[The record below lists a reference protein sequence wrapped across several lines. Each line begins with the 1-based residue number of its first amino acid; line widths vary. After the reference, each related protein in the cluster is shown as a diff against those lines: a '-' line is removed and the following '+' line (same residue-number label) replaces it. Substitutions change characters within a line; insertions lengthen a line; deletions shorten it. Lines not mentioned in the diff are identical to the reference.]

1 MLEISGLARNASIV
15 LFPSQWWPRKP
26 WGAIMSTCV
35 CAISGGFYRELKIQP
50 WLLWRSVSLAILA
63 SFVIKWIFQGSPE
76 FTRIKS
82 LLRDDQVDWPTQLTL
97 VICISWS
104 ITNTSKIYKR
114 TLQGYLLGKLES
126 TQSKFSYAWIWYRST
141 ISFIFMAWHTR
152 LNEDLKFH
160 NATLWEKVSLLAPKV
175 LLDYLRP
182 MITIHPIP
190 TWLST

>member
-1 MLEISGLARNASIV
+1 MFSICSE
-15 LFPSQWWPRKP
+15 LTPRAP
-26 WGAIMSTCV
+26 IPDS
-35 CAISGGFYRELKIQP
+35 
-50 WLLWRSVSLAILA
+50 
-63 SFVIKWIFQGSPE
+63 
-76 FTRIKS
+76 RIAQFM
-82 LLRDDQVDWPTQLTL
+82 QVDWPTQLTL

-152 LNEDLKFH
+152 LTEDLKFH
-160 NATLWEKVSLLAPKV
+160 IASLWEKISLLAPKV

-182 MITIHPIP
+182 MITIHPTNPIP
-190 TWLST
+190 SHRSNWHIAVKMTSPQKI